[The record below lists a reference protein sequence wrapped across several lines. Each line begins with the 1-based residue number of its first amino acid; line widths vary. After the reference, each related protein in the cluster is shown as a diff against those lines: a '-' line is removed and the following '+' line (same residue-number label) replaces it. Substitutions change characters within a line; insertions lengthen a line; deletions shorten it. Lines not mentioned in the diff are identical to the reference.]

1 MTEERVRVL
10 LVDDE
15 ESLREPLGRFLEDRF
30 GYLVD
35 AVASG
40 GAALDLVKEARG
52 QYDVALI
59 DEMLLDG
66 PDGIETMQHIKA
78 LYPNV
83 EALIFTGWGTE
94 SKQRAIRAGAF
105 RYLEKPFD
113 SNELAMLIRTAAQQ
127 VRLRNIGRAILSER
141 DPDQVL
147 ASIVGAACS
156 LALADEAAIVLVEQ
170 ATGKL
175 KVHAKIYPTEQQW
188 RRHFQDHNLSR
199 EIIRTGQV
207 VQVPD
212 TTQDGRVDQKV
223 IASGIRSFLGLPIPG
238 EGGSLGVLYVYSRRS
253 GRFEEWGTVA
263 VLQTLAGQAGLAIAN
278 AQAFQQVHT
287 HAGYMEALMRSG
299 QGLSQAT
306 DLRVQLE
313 PIWQF
318 VREQLRISTFFVA
331 LYDRLT
337 DTLSFPL
344 FYDKEKEVSLLDKV
358 LGDDPEQWGIA
369 GWIVKR
375 GKELHWPT
383 GEDRE
388 QECKFLGIKPN
399 IVGDPCQT
407 CSYLPLRS
415 EDEIIGVMSIQ
426 SYDRY
431 AFDDVLLNAIRALG
445 SQLIVALDNTRL
457 FDEANHRVRNL
468 ETLQDLALTVNFSL
482 DLDETLRRACQA
494 AVDFFNADHSGLVLF
509 HSDHSQGQVR
519 AEYPPLGTPHTIIPL
534 CGVPAEERL
543 IKTRQPLVIHDVA
556 TEESLGPVQ
565 DILLGFDIQSLLIV
579 PVVGKNE
586 KLLGSFS
593 LDAVGRRQKFTA
605 EEVELCQ
612 VFAAYVAVA
621 VENVRLFSQLSEA
634 KEWREALIES
644 AFDAVV
650 AIDKSKKITVFNQR
664 AEEMFGWKAEEVIGY
679 SVARLYLDIEK
690 AKEVFDVVNGGKP
703 VTGWSVD
710 LKHQDDTL
718 IPALLSATLIRDNQ
732 GNPIGQAGFMR
743 DLREV
748 NLLED
753 RLRALIRVSQAI
765 TGTLELDEVLD
776 QVMKSELDAFPT
788 ARGGTIHMYD
798 ERADV
803 LRPRANTYGSSP
815 GAIEALS
822 FNVGEGIAGWV
833 YAHRQPLVVDD
844 VQQDTRYKLIDHPG
858 IPVHKSLICVPLRV
872 KEQVIGTLSL
882 DNMDTPGAF
891 QAEDLELL
899 STFADQAAIAIDNA
913 QRVQAL
919 ERMRRAAVKLTSVTK
934 VQKVLQQIVRSAREI
949 LEADSSVIWSYNDVR
964 HTFLPDELAAEGI
977 EPELIEKFR
986 ENEPYPGGTAEMVM
1000 ERDYLAVTDVHDPEY
1015 AFLGQIAR
1023 GLWEEIGARAF
1034 QGIALE
1040 VGEERLAVL
1049 YVNYNR
1055 PQSFTTEDRRTLE
1068 IFAYH
1073 AAMALKKARL
1083 LEQVSRARDAA
1094 RSIANVMTLEDLAA
1108 TLESIVKATTEVAD
1122 CDAVTLYAYN
1132 QDKDNFLYPPTTL
1145 GLRDEEGV
1153 RWLDRIDVN
1162 SVIWKILALDRP
1174 HVADDAP
1181 GDSLMKGQQQGR
1193 LPPFVVREG
1202 VKSSVGLPLKAGA
1215 RKVGVMFVNYRSRH
1229 RLTGEELINIEL
1241 FANQAAVAIRNAQLY
1256 EETTRRANALQALY
1270 EASRAVTGTLTPDE
1284 LLNHIVEQAWRLAEP
1299 RGEKTHFSHLA
1310 LVDGNHIRFVAAYPP
1325 EVLIRLRDRV
1335 DAIDLEKDMPIGITG
1350 RVIVTRRSQ
1359 LVRNVLEDSDYIKT
1373 DPRVCSQLSVPVQ
1386 IEEQVVGVVSVE
1398 HPGCNT
1404 FDEDDRRDLESLSA
1418 QAAIAIQNARLYQ
1431 QATER
1436 LNESQALQ
1444 RVATSLAGTLE
1455 LEEVLQVVMTAAMD
1469 LTGTDSGSILFWDS
1483 QAETFTHT
1491 LTTAGTDRTLQR
1503 YRGRAQ
1509 REGGIAR
1516 AIIDKQKA
1524 IVIPDARKDS
1534 RVNPVA
1540 LEKGRRALIGVPL
1553 VSHEEVIGVLYVSSS
1568 EHRQFS
1574 DRQVALLESLASQ
1587 AVLAIERARQYEELK
1602 QAKGLVGA
1610 RTALAWMGMAGSAW
1624 RHAIDKHALTI
1635 REQSQLIRADLSK
1648 MRTCEQDARIA
1659 ERLSMVERLANRV
1672 LEKPI
1677 VPPLSRE
1684 EGAASVSVNELI
1696 GERARQLW
1704 QNDPYKS
1711 VELRL
1716 DLQLSDGVA
1725 VYVSPEWLRRAF
1737 DILVDNAV
1745 DAIARCEVREVT
1757 VGTQAA
1763 DGGIKIVV
1771 SDTGPGIPED
1781 IRAKIG
1787 LDLIEKPEDTK
1798 GLGMGLLMAQTIVQ
1812 TYGGEIRVASTGPTG
1827 TTMVIWLPLE
1837 KAES

>member
-15 ESLREPLGRFLEDRF
+15 ESLREPLERFLKNKF

-59 DEMLLDG
+59 DEVLLDG
-66 PDGIETMQHIKA
+66 PDGIETMQGIKA

-83 EALIFTGWGTE
+83 EAIIFTGWGTE

-113 SNELAMLIRTAAQQ
+113 SHELAMLIRTAAQQ

-188 RRHFQDHNLSR
+188 RRHFKDHDLSR
-199 EIIRTGQV
+199 EITRIGQV

-212 TTQDGRVDQKV
+212 TTQDGRVDQEV
-223 IASGIRSFLGLPIPG
+223 VDSGIHSFLGLPIPG
-238 EGGSLGVLYVYSRRS
+238 EGGNLGVLYVYSRRS
-253 GRFEEWGTVA
+253 RRFEEWGTVA

-313 PIWQF
+313 LIWQF
-318 VREQLRISTFFVA
+318 VREQLRVSTFFVA
-331 LYDRLT
+331 LYDKLT

-344 FYDKEKEVSLLDKV
+344 FYDKDKGVSLPDKV
-358 LGDDPEQWGIA
+358 LGDDPEQWGVA

-375 GKELHWPT
+375 GKELHWLT
-383 GEDRE
+383 SEDRE
-388 QECKFLGIKPN
+388 QECSSLGIKPN

-407 CSYLPLRS
+407 CSYLPLVS
-415 EDEIIGVMSIQ
+415 GDEIIGVISIQ

-431 AFDDVLLNAIRALG
+431 AFDDVFLNAIRALG
-445 SQLIVALDNTRL
+445 SQLIVALENTRL
-457 FDEANHRVRNL
+457 FDEANRRARNL
-468 ETLQDLALTVNFSL
+468 ETLQDLALTVNSSSL
-482 DLDETLRRACQA
+482 DLDETLKRACQA

-509 HSDHSQGQVR
+509 DSDHSQGQVK
-519 AEYPPLGTPHTIIPL
+519 AEYPALGARHTIIPL
-534 CGVPAEERL
+534 RGVPAGERL
-543 IKTRQPLVIHDVA
+543 IETRQPLVIHDVA
-556 TEESLGPVQ
+556 ADESLGPVG

-593 LDAVGRRQKFTA
+593 LDAVGHRRKFTA

-612 VFAAYVAVA
+612 VFAAHVAVA

-664 AEEMFGWKAEEVIGY
+664 AEEMFGWKAEEVIGH

-718 IPALLSATLIRDNQ
+718 IPALLSATLIRDSQ

-776 QVMKSELDAFPT
+776 QVMKSALDAFPT
-788 ARGGTIHMYD
+788 ACGGAIHMYD

-803 LRPRANTYGSSP
+803 LRPRANTYGLGP
-815 GAIEALS
+815 GAIETLS
-822 FNVGEGIAGWV
+822 FSVGEGIAGWV
-833 YAHRQPLVVDD
+833 YAHCQPLVVDD

-872 KEQVIGTLSL
+872 KERVIGTLSL
-882 DNMDTPGAF
+882 DNIDTPGAF
-891 QAEDLELL
+891 QADDLELL

-934 VQKVLQQIVRSAREI
+934 VQEVLRQIVRSAREI

-964 HTFLPDELAAEGI
+964 HTFLPDELVAEGI
-977 EPELIEKFR
+977 EPELVEKFR
-986 ENEPYPGGTAEMVM
+986 EDVPHPGGTAEMVM
-1000 ERDYLAVTDVHDPEY
+1000 ERDYLAVTDIHDPEY

-1023 GLWEEIGARAF
+1023 GLRGEIGARAF
-1034 QGIALE
+1034 QGIVLE

-1068 IFAYH
+1068 TFTYH
-1073 AAMALKKARL
+1073 AALALKKARL

-1132 QDKDNFLYPPTTL
+1132 QDRDNFLYPPTTL

-1153 RWLDRIDVN
+1153 RWLDRVDVN
-1162 SVIWKILALDRP
+1162 SAIWKILALDRP

-1193 LPPFVVREG
+1193 LPPFVVREA
-1202 VKSSVGLPLKAGA
+1202 VKSSVGLPLKAGD

-1229 RLTGEELINIEL
+1229 RLTGEELTNIEL
-1241 FANQAAVAIRNAQLY
+1241 FANQAAVAIRNAQ
-1256 EETTRRANALQALY
+1256 
-1270 EASRAVTGTLTPDE
+1270 
-1284 LLNHIVEQAWRLAEP
+1284 
-1299 RGEKTHFSHLA
+1299 
-1310 LVDGNHIRFVAAYPP
+1310 
-1325 EVLIRLRDRV
+1325 
-1335 DAIDLEKDMPIGITG
+1335 
-1350 RVIVTRRSQ
+1350 
-1359 LVRNVLEDSDYIKT
+1359 
-1373 DPRVCSQLSVPVQ
+1373 
-1386 IEEQVVGVVSVE
+1386 
-1398 HPGCNT
+1398 
-1404 FDEDDRRDLESLSA
+1404 
-1418 QAAIAIQNARLYQ
+1418 LYQ

-1455 LEEVLQVVMTAAMD
+1455 LEEVLRVVMMAAMD

-1503 YRGRAQ
+1503 YRSRTR
-1509 REGGIAR
+1509 REGGITR
-1516 AIIDKQKA
+1516 AIIDTQKA
-1524 IVIPDARKDS
+1524 IVIPDTRKDA

-1568 EHRQFS
+1568 EPRQFS

-1648 MRTCEQDARIA
+1648 MRTRERDARIA

-1684 EGAASVSVNELI
+1684 EGAASVPVNELI

-1704 QNDPYKS
+1704 QNDPYKA

-1745 DAIARCEVREVT
+1745 DAVAGHGVREIT
-1757 VGTQAA
+1757 IGTRAA
-1763 DGGIKIVV
+1763 GGGVEILV
-1771 SDTGPGIPED
+1771 SDTGPGIAEE
-1781 IRAKIG
+1781 IRAEIG
-1787 LDLIEKPEDTK
+1787 LELIEKPEDAK
-1798 GLGMGLLMAQTIVQ
+1798 GLGMGLLMAQSIVQ
-1812 TYGGEIRVASTGPTG
+1812 TYGGEIRVGFTGPTG